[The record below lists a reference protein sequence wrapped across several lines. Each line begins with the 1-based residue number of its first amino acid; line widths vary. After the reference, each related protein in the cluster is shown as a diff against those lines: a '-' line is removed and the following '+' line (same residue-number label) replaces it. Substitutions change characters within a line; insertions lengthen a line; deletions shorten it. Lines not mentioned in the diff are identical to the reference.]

1 MLVAMAT
8 ASLTIQNTL
17 YCVIT
22 QINVNYDQIF
32 IQFSPFMI
40 DLNSSW
46 GCQLAPVSQTSIWHC
61 AICTYMYSN
70 LDLHFK
76 I

>member
-1 MLVAMAT
+1 MLIVTAT
-8 ASLTIQNTL
+8 TLLMTHNTL

-22 QINVNYDQIF
+22 QINVNSDQIF
-32 IQFSPFMI
+32 AQFSPFMI
-40 DLNSSW
+40 NLNSTW
-46 GCQLAPVSQTSIWHC
+46 GCQQAPGHHT
-61 AICTYMYSN
+61 AIRHSATCTHMYSN